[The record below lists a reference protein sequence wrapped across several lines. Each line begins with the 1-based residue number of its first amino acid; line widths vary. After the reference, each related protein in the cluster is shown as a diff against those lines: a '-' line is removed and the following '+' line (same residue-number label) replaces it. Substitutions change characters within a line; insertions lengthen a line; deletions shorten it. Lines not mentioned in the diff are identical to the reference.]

1 MLAPGLHVLVAGLM
15 ATLRPESLLKVCTK
29 DLLVFEHNDVSFPL
43 LLHHILLKNSRFKAV
58 IRHFCDLATTV
69 PGECIGLL
77 FVLEHLRLN
86 ADLPLFFLILL
97 VDDLIEQVSHLLLP
111 TLLTLPPSRVRLL
124 AVDCLHDR

>member
-1 MLAPGLHVLVAGLM
+1 VLAPGLHVLVAGLM

-69 PGECIGLL
+69 SGECIGLL

-97 VDDLIEQVSHLLLP
+97 VDYLIEQVSHLLLP
-111 TLLTLPPSRVRLL
+111 TLLTLPPGRVRLL